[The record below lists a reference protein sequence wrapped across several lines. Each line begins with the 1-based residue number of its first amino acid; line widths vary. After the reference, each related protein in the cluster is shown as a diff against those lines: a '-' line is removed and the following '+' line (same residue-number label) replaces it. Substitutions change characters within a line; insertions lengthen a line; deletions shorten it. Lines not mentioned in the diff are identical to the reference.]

1 MSAFVWKNVCLK
13 FGAYYIT
20 GERGKFIIK
29 MLLTAFMNFDHFF
42 IVFYHRICIF
52 IIFISFFDKVSNF
65 RNIILTNQK
74 HELVVSYCQWNCM
87 KYMVYQ
93 DWYYDSLCYFSLGLF
108 PLSCGIVSLCAVL
121 SQLCG
126 VRFFQMIYLL

>member
-1 MSAFVWKNVCLK
+1 MSVFVWQNVCLK

-93 DWYYDSLCYFSLGLF
+93 DCLTSTFMILWFVMLLF
-108 PLSCGIVSLCAVL
+108 IRFISIKLWDCFIMHCAFPV
-121 SQLCG
+121 
-126 VRFFQMIYLL
+126 M